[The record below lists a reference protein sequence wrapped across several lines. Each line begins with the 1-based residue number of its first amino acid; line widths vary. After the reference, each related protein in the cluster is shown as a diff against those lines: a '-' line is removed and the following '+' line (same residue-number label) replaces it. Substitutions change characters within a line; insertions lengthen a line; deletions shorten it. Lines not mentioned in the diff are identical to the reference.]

1 MASLAGTQWQFFS
14 PTAQFPTILGT
25 FNEGQTM
32 TGVISPSPVA
42 PGPVYNLSGTWT
54 EGPRH
59 VSFTFNISCAEWD
72 VTATGTHGDPTP
84 GQGSGSITWVP
95 GQTVPFSMIK
105 S

>member
-14 PTAQFPTILGT
+14 PTAQF
-25 FNEGQTM
+25 
-32 TGVISPSPVA
+32 PSPVA

-59 VSFTFNISCAEWD
+59 ISFTFNISCAEWD